1 MPDKDLLDL
10 LNLIA
15 AFKRNLESKQ
25 FTQAEKLVQKTTP
38 ALHKL
43 GAFSLTDSIDDELFC
58 LAREALE
65 LSAITSLHLRKND
78 PQKQALF
85 TTSYKLLK
93 PFYDKEQALQMAKD
107 PALEKLNPSASQ
119 RNKITALYLVYL
131 LSEGNIT
138 EFDTILAGLRDVDE
152 DSVKNDPLLK
162 YPIDLAASMT
172 DGRYNVAWEQLKKQ
186 TRKEANSEELSGQA
200 KLPEEF
206 EIFSPDL
213 LRTIRMWMAASA
225 EKAYESLSISSAKDV
240 LKLDSEGDVVE
251 FAQARGWI
259 LRDGKIYFP
268 ESEAEQ
274 MQGTEKSASSAS
286 RTIIENGI
294 SYAQQLGTI
303 V

>member
-1 MPDKDLLDL
+1 MPNKDLGELLD
-10 LNLIA
+10 LIA
-15 AFKRNLESKQ
+15 AFKNNLQRKQ
-25 FTQAEKLVQKTTP
+25 FSQAEKLVQKTTP
-38 ALHKL
+38 ILHKL
-43 GAFSLTDSIDDELFC
+43 GAFSLSASIDDKLFY

-65 LSAITSLHLRKND
+65 LSAITSLHLSQDD
-78 PQKQALF
+78 PTNQALF

-93 PFYDKEQALQMAKD
+93 PFYDREQALRMAKD
-107 PALEKLNPSASQ
+107 PALERLNPSASQ

-138 EFDTILAGLRDVDE
+138 EFDTVLAGLRDVDE
-152 DSVKNDPLLK
+152 DSVKNDPMLK

-172 DGRYNVAWEQLKKQ
+172 DGRYNVAWEQLKQ
-186 TRKEANSEELSGQA
+186 QARKKGNSEAVSGQA

-206 EIFSPDL
+206 EIFSPVL
-213 LRTIRMWMAASA
+213 LSTIQMWMAASA

-259 LRDGKIYFP
+259 LRDGRIYFP
-268 ESEAEQ
+268 QSETEPTQGSEQ
-274 MQGTEKSASSAS
+274 SAS
-286 RTIIENGI
+286 RASRSIIENSI

>member
-1 MPDKDLLDL
+1 MPDKKLLEL
-10 LNLIA
+10 QELIH
-15 AFKRNLESKQ
+15 AFKSNLERKQ

-38 ALHKL
+38 ILHKL
-43 GAFSLTDSIDDELFC
+43 GAFSLTDSIDDELFS

-65 LSAITSLHLRKND
+65 LSAITSLHLREHD
-78 PQKQALF
+78 PTKQALF

-107 PALEKLNPSASQ
+107 PALERLNPSASQ

-138 EFDTILAGLRDVDE
+138 EFDTVLAGLRDVDE
-152 DSVKNDPLLK
+152 DSVRNDPLLQ

-172 DGRYNVAWEQLKKQ
+172 DGRYNVAWEQLRNQ
-186 TRKEANSEELSGQA
+186 TRRDANSADLSGQT

-206 EIFSPDL
+206 QIFSPDL
-213 LRTIRMWMAASA
+213 LSTIRMWMAASA

-240 LKLDSEGDVVE
+240 LKLDSERDVME

-259 LRDGKIYFP
+259 LRDGRIYFP
-268 ESEAEQ
+268 QSDATQ
-274 MQGTEKSASSAS
+274 MQGSDKSVSGAS